1 MHHDMH
7 RLSKHYMLM
16 FISYSTYI
24 SHVPF
29 ALFWV
34 INQLLPVLVSTRLI
48 AAAAAA
54 AAAAGA

>member
-7 RLSKHYMLM
+7 RLPKHYMLM
-16 FISYSTYI
+16 FITYSTCV
-24 SHVPF
+24 SHVQF
-29 ALFWV
+29 AFLWV